1 MTTWG
6 LLAAVLLVGPAG
18 AQEDEARKKFLV
30 GATMADA
37 GEAAAAV
44 PWFEDVLELDPSFCR
59 AHYYL
64 AFCYLRIGGGE
75 SEAAAIEQ
83 ARAFRG
89 CASEEEAGDL
99 EKLRKLVPG
108 AFDETTASEDA
119 TTDVER
125 GSLLAELE
133 MLREAQTQR
142 EEEERARQRTLV
154 EARQDL
160 KSDAAAVWQAV
171 VEIAEGGGPEG
182 ELALRK
188 FIEAYDGLTVEVDG
202 TEYPVDVSEI
212 DAAKAWL
219 ERYHV
224 GSAPQSETEPAP
236 TPVEPVEQGD
246 GSTEEADVSPGP
258 SREDGPEALDP
269 APQSPEDQ
277 TAHDQPADEVEVA
290 VAGEGNSQADVDP
303 SPQSE
308 DPPET
313 RIDQNL
319 DRTEGV
325 SVKVMARRGVG
336 VGVMLAGLGMA
347 AGGFG
352 WMGHYFRFAEDRGDS
367 AFDQGMRGLPVGI
380 VGAAVAIVGTIVVA
394 LPAKTATATV
404 EGSGTNIRVTIQF

>member
-1 MTTWG
+1 MRWTTWMC
-6 LLAAVLLVGPAG
+6 LAAVLLGGSAT

-44 PWFEDVLELDPSFCR
+44 PWFEDVLELDPGFCR

-108 AFDETTASEDA
+108 AFDDPGASEDA
-119 TTDVER
+119 ASGVER
-125 GSLLAELE
+125 EALLAELE

-142 EEEERARQRTLV
+142 EEDERARQRTLV
-154 EARQDL
+154 EARQAL

-188 FIEAYDGLTVEVDG
+188 FIESYDGLTVEVDG
-202 TEYPVDVSEI
+202 SEYPVDVAEI
-212 DAAKAWL
+212 DAVKAWL

-224 GSAPQSETEPAP
+224 GSPPPSEEERAAETVEEGPVEEDRFAEETDGAVEEEETTPAP
-236 TPVEPVEQGD
+236 PT
-246 GSTEEADVSPGP
+246 
-258 SREDGPEALDP
+258 
-269 APQSPEDQ
+269 
-277 TAHDQPADEVEVA
+277 DEVEPD
-290 VAGEGNSQADVDP
+290 EGASQDEPESLPPPDDP
-303 SPQSE
+303 EES
-308 DPPET
+308 
-313 RIDQNL
+313 RIDENL
-319 DRTEGV
+319 DRTRGV
-325 SVKVMARRGVG
+325 SVKVKARRGVG
-336 VGVMLAGLGMA
+336 VGMMLAGLGAA

-352 WMGHYFRFAEDRGDS
+352 WMLYYFGQAEDISSG
-367 AFDQGMRGLPVGI
+367 AYDQGLKGVPVGI
-380 VGAAVAIVGTIVVA
+380 GGAAVAVVGTVV
-394 LPAKTATATV
+394 LVIPAKKATA
-404 EGSGTNIRVTIQF
+404 ELEPSGSYIRLTIRF